1 MMDIL
6 DTIAHKLGAGIFF
19 RAHSHHIP
27 RMTRVLMVGGIGA
40 IWQTIIFNVLGVWA
54 AIVSPSTA
62 TLMGA
67 EVAIISNFTLNSRFN
82 FTGDEHRK
90 SPLLHRLLKF
100 HLVSSGSLLTQ
111 WICMRIAEGM
121 SRDALFLNA
130 AFIIGVGIGFI
141 VNYSGYYWFVWRSS
155 SSKD

>member
-1 MMDIL
+1 MIAVLESIADI
-6 DTIAHKLGAGIFF
+6 LGAGKFF
-19 RAHSHHIP
+19 RAHSHHVP
-27 RMTRVLMVGGIGA
+27 RMGRVLIVGGIGA

-67 EVAIISNFTLNSRFN
+67 EVAIISNFTLNNRYN
-82 FTGDEHRK
+82 FTGDEHKR
-90 SPLLHRLLKF
+90 SPLIQRLAKF

-111 WICMRIAEGM
+111 WVCMRIAESF

-141 VNYSGYYWFVWRSS
+141 VNYTGYYFFVWR
-155 SSKD
+155 KDIASE